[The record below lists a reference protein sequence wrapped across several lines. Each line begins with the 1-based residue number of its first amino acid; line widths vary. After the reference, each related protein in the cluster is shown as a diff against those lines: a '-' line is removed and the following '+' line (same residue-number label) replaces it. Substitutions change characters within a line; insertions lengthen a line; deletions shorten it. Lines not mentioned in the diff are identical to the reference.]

1 MTIFVFYQKSKI
13 VQSKIMKVLALFCL
27 LICVLTAS
35 AQTLPAPPLR
45 VYQLL
50 TPQDTLIMSVSP
62 NGEQTITHTIQ
73 KGHTLYAL
81 GKYYG
86 VSPEILY
93 YHNPIVKTTPLSL
106 GQQLKIPIPT
116 RAIKRLKDS
125 RFNARLNVPLYYLV
139 QPGETVYR
147 IARTY
152 FNTTPELFSVHNPH
166 IKNHAISPGDTVLIG
181 WISVY
186 GLSDV
191 KPKYSGEFAP
201 AMEASDRLGERY
213 LAQSVTHRE
222 RNENGI
228 AFWQN
233 KNNTLVGAKL
243 YCSHNKAPENSIIK
257 ITNPMNNRTI
267 FARVIGR
274 VSSAVH
280 GYNVKVVVSPDV
292 ARVLGA
298 IDPKFHVKIAYLK

>member
-1 MTIFVFYQKSKI
+1 MIRFS
-13 VQSKIMKVLALFCL
+13 ALFCL
-27 LICVLTAS
+27 LICVIAAS
-35 AQTLPAPPLR
+35 AQTLPAPPQR

-50 TPQDTLIMSVSP
+50 TPQDTLMMAVSP
-62 NGEQTITHTIQ
+62 DGEQTITHTIE

-86 VSPEILY
+86 VSQEILY
-93 YHNPIVKTTPLSL
+93 YHNPIVKTAPLSM

-116 RAIKRLKDS
+116 RAIKRLRDS
-125 RFNARLNVPLYYLV
+125 TFAERLNVPLCYRV
-139 QPGETVYR
+139 QQGETVYR

-152 FNTTPELFSVHNPH
+152 FNTTPQLFSVHNPH

-186 GLSDV
+186 GLTDV
-191 KPKYSGEFAP
+191 KPKYTGEFAP

-213 LAQSVTHRE
+213 LAQSVTRTEHD
-222 RNENGI
+222 ENGI
-228 AFWQN
+228 AFWQY
-233 KNNTLVGAKL
+233 KTDTSIGAKL
-243 YCSHNKAPENSIIK
+243 YCSHNKAPENSIVK
-257 ITNPMNNRTI
+257 ISNPMNNRTI

-274 VSSAVH
+274 VSTAVH

-298 IDPKFHVKIAYLK
+298 IDPKFHVKITYLK

>member
-1 MTIFVFYQKSKI
+1 
-13 VQSKIMKVLALFCL
+13 MKVSALFCL
-27 LICVLTAS
+27 FICVGTAY
-35 AQTLPAPPLR
+35 AQPTLPAPSQR

-50 TPQDTLIMSVSP
+50 TPQDTLMIEISP
-62 NGEQTITHTIQ
+62 DGEQTIMHTIE
-73 KGHTLYAL
+73 KRHTLYAL
-81 GKYYG
+81 SKYYG
-86 VSPEILY
+86 VSQEVLY
-93 YHNPIVKTTPLSL
+93 YHNPIVKSAPLSL

-116 RAIKRLKDS
+116 RAIKRLRDS
-125 RFNARLNVPLYYLV
+125 TFNVRLNVPVCYRV

-147 IARTY
+147 ISRTY
-152 FNTTPELFSVHNPH
+152 FNTTPQLFSIHNPN
-166 IKNHAISPGDTVLIG
+166 IRNNIISPGDTVLIG

-186 GLSDV
+186 GLTDV

-201 AMEASDRLGERY
+201 AMETSDRLGERY
-213 LAQSVTHRE
+213 LAQSVTRTE

-228 AFWQN
+228 AFWQY
-233 KNNTLVGAKL
+233 KTDTSVGAKL
-243 YCSHNKAPENSIIK
+243 YCSHNKAPENSIVK

-274 VSSAVH
+274 VSTAVH